1 MRLYNISLPELDAT
15 KPFQILGQ
23 QVPVFFKLGYTEK
36 NNDLTETDLNDWIS
50 AELGKAQGLAISNSI
65 QNLAQS
71 TF

>member
-1 MRLYNISLPELDAT
+1 MTLYNISLPELDA

>member
-1 MRLYNISLPELDAT
+1 MRLYNISLPELDA

-23 QVPVFFKLGYTEK
+23 QVLVFFKLGYTEK

>member
-1 MRLYNISLPELDAT
+1 MRLYNISLPELDA
-15 KPFQILGQ
+15 KPFQIFGQ
-23 QVPVFFKLGYTEK
+23 QLPVFFKLGYTEK